1 VTVRIHPLFK
11 SSNLWF
17 LVKFYLTTVFI
28 FVAAKLVFILCN
40 APATP
45 LRDILAVVRHG
56 LSLDLS
62 TALYFLVIPL
72 LAVIA
77 SRWMLRDSHCRACRL
92 FLRSYYA
99 VISVAFALAFV
110 ADTSLYAFWAFK
122 LDASCLQYLSQPG
135 GITASVSVLYL
146 LVRFLLFV
154 LFAFIFF
161 LLYSLPPVRPLRRGL
176 SPAYAAFIPFLV
188 IGIRGGLS
196 ESTTNIGQVY
206 FSENQF
212 LNHAAVNPVF
222 SFIYSLSHQVGD
234 ISQYQFMT
242 DDDARRLTAGV
253 YTTAS
258 VPAATVPGGFAAA
271 TVPGGFAAGDSPA
284 SPAPGGFAAATVPG
298 GFAAG
303 GSLLATRRPSI
314 VIILMESA
322 GEQFASVMPRL
333 QRLKREGVC
342 FSRCYAN
349 SWRTDR
355 GTLSLLSGYPSFPT
369 LSVMKMPHKSRTL
382 PAIAATLRSQG
393 YTTHYLYG
401 GDINFTNM
409 RSYLL
414 STGWQTLTSQDDF
427 TTTERNSAKWG
438 VRDDITFGTL
448 LRIISSHPSP
458 LLIGYSTL
466 SSHEP
471 WDVPLHRHSD
481 PVLNAFAYL
490 DDCLGTFIDSLKATP
505 QWRDLLVIV
514 TADHGI
520 IHGSVDN
527 TTPEQK
533 NHIPMLW
540 LGGAVSEPRTIDT
553 FCNQSDLAAT
563 LLAQLGLPHTEF
575 TFSRDILSATYTH
588 PTAVNNYNNAQWLI
602 DASGHLLY
610 DLDAHKV
617 TLYSPQLP
625 TPHSSL
631 LTPHSKDSL
640 LLLNQAILQLTTTDL
655 SNR

>member
-1 VTVRIHPLFK
+1 MTVRIHPLFK

-271 TVPGGFAAGDSPA
+271 TVPGGFAAG
-284 SPAPGGFAAATVPG
+284 
-298 GFAAG
+298 

-490 DDCLGTFIDSLKATP
+490 DDFLGTFIDSLKATP

-540 LGGAVSEPRTIDT
+540 LGGAVREPRIIDT
-553 FCNQSDLAAT
+553 LCNQSDLAAT

-625 TPHSSL
+625 TPHS
-631 LTPHSKDSL
+631 KDSL